1 MDLAWI
7 AAGVLAILLIVI
19 LTILLAIRKRRWSEK
34 PVPCATVVQQH
45 QQVDDKYQN
54 NYHQQHNYS
63 SAHTFPSKGCQSS
76 METSTLTTSTL
87 MNSSLT
93 SNSLWVDRRYGGTED
108 QHPDSGS
115 AGSPGGSENKQLIG
129 GGGVQENEYTYIDRA
144 SLSTFRHQV
153 CCNGHWT
160 TALFSSLFHIGQ
172 HSHFIFQCPN
182 LRKERLKTLHKS
194 IELFGSFCQFFMI
207 KTFDLLD
214 KNHNWPCLSVI
225 RVLEGTFQR
234 VTPTPYPLSLPE
246 VRMPLTQPPMPR
258 QT

>member
-34 PVPCATVVQQH
+34 PVPCATVVQQQ

-153 CCNGHWT
+153 CWNG
-160 TALFSSLFHIGQ
+160 
-172 HSHFIFQCPN
+172 
-182 LRKERLKTLHKS
+182 
-194 IELFGSFCQFFMI
+194 
-207 KTFDLLD
+207 
-214 KNHNWPCLSVI
+214 
-225 RVLEGTFQR
+225 
-234 VTPTPYPLSLPE
+234 
-246 VRMPLTQPPMPR
+246 
-258 QT
+258 

>member
-34 PVPCATVVQQH
+34 PVPCATVVQQQ

-153 CCNGHWT
+153 WWT
-160 TALFSSLFHIGQ
+160 TLLFSYFFYHMPAQSLYLLMPQLRRAVLKFLPVFH
-172 HSHFIFQCPN
+172 
-182 LRKERLKTLHKS
+182 
-194 IELFGSFCQFFMI
+194 
-207 KTFDLLD
+207 D
-214 KNHNWPCLSVI
+214 
-225 RVLEGTFQR
+225 
-234 VTPTPYPLSLPE
+234 
-246 VRMPLTQPPMPR
+246 
-258 QT
+258 